1 MINYKASNNVQITFL
16 RGKKAQQKTKEGRKL
31 ATGGW
36 VEMARLHINLIL
48 ALTKE
53 P

>member
-1 MINYKASNNVQITFL
+1 MFKLHFW
-16 RGKKAQQKTKEGRKL
+16 GEKKAQQKTKEGRKL